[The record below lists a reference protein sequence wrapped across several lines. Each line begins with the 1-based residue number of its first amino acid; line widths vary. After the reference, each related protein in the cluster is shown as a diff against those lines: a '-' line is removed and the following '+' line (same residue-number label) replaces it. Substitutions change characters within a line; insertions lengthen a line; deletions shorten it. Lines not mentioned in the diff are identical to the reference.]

1 MPTRLLLVAG
11 DPAVPRMVEQASL
24 SLGLDAV
31 CFKDAVTAL
40 DAIGR
45 LKPALVL
52 ADYRLTGATFV
63 SFCERLAGM
72 ELAPS
77 PPIVALITPEDQ
89 FDEAELRFLGVKSF
103 VHKPLQPDDLLQT
116 IRRLCT
122 ELGLSLADPNERHA
136 ERPARTPLSASP
148 DLGTAV
154 ESADLA
160 ESVAREVGRQLPRL
174 LQAELPSQITK
185 AYPREDMTLIAM
197 EAVQQTLPDISHQL
211 IADLKPMIQERV
223 TEITE
228 RLVQELIEKR
238 VAERPRDGT
247 SQGT

>member
-1 MPTRLLLVAG
+1 MPTRLLLVDA
-11 DPAVPRMVEQASL
+11 DSAVQRMVEQTSL

-45 LKPALVL
+45 LKPALVIT
-52 ADYRLTGATFV
+52 DYRLTGATFI

-77 PPIVALITPEDQ
+77 PPIMALITSEDQ

-103 VHKPLQPDDLLQT
+103 VHKPPQLDDLLRTVRQ
-116 IRRLCT
+116 LCT
-122 ELGLSLADPNERHA
+122 ELGLSLADPKERNSARHA
-136 ERPARTPLSASP
+136 QTTPS
-148 DLGTAV
+148 
-154 ESADLA
+154 ESAALA
-160 ESVAREVGRQLPRL
+160 DVVAREVGRQLPRL
-174 LQAELPSQITK
+174 LQTELPSQIAL

-197 EAVQQTLPDISHQL
+197 EAVQQALPDISHQL
-211 IADLKPMIQERV
+211 IADLKPMIEERV
-223 TEITE
+223 TDITE
-228 RLVQELIEKR
+228 RLLRELLDKR
-238 VAERPRDGT
+238 LAEQPLDGT